1 MIRFE
6 FPPKAPLSICGGVA
20 IALQSTTLISA
31 NAPLLIYLKLEG
43 RVTTLNP
50 ELAKATLPMEVMPS
64 GMAIDT
70 ERLVQLKNAE
80 EGISVRFLPNVTL
93 ESFVQPLNTPLPRV
107 VTESGITML
116 IKEVQP
122 AKASFSIEVTQ
133 SGRITASRKSIL

>member
-6 FPPKAPLSICGGVA
+6 FPPKAPLAICGGVA
-20 IALQSTTLISA
+20 IALQSTRLISA
-31 NAPLLIYLKLEG
+31 NAPLAIYVKLEG
-43 RVTTLNP
+43 RVTAFNP
-50 ELAKATLPMEVMPS
+50 ELAKVPLPMEVMPS
-64 GMAIDT
+64 GMAINPG
-70 ERLVQLKNAE
+70 RLVQFKNAE

-93 ESFVQPLNTPLPRV
+93 ESSVQPLNTPLPRV

-122 AKASFSIEVTQ
+122 AKASCLIEVTQ